1 MAEQILFNFVERI
14 VSDLGS
20 YALSQIGLAW
30 GVEKQL
36 KKLETT
42 MTLVRNILLDAKE
55 KQENNHAMKEW
66 QQRLEE
72 LVYEADDLVDEFATE
87 ALRKKVEIHG
97 SKRREVRNFFS
108 QSNKLT
114 FRYSMGRRVKDVRLR
129 LEEVLTDMEKIE
141 LAVQVVET
149 KLQPR
154 GREETYSSVRSSEV
168 AGRQREREDIVQFI
182 LDLKNEQNISVI
194 SIVGMGGLGKAT
206 LAKLIYNDL
215 RIESHFD
222 HRIWVCISEDFD
234 AKRIMI
240 KMLKEMEDMN
250 CDNLELEIL
259 LSRLRQKISGKK
271 FFLVLEDVWNV
282 HQNEWFK
289 LRDMLMVG
297 YGCVN
302 ILVTART
309 QKVVLGTVLEYK
321 LGCLTDDECFSVFL
335 KWAFDEGDERE
346 NQNLVNIGRKI
357 VKTCQGV
364 PLAARTLGNL
374 LYKNTEERDWL
385 SVRDN
390 GLRAIEQ
397 TDNHIMSALM
407 PSFDEMPSYLKQ
419 CFAYCSLFEKD
430 KIIDKWMLI
439 YLWMA
444 QGFIR
449 PSEDNEELEDIGESY
464 INELVNRSFLE
475 LNCHE
480 CLKMN
485 PATKSIPERLRHVAF
500 DISSEDST
508 SLFKLNKLRTFLC
521 FNEKTFTQRYPGLNQ
536 TVTSSFRYLRVLQL
550 SGNTVEAGLLNLQ
563 YLHLQ
568 VQCSPEVFMFV
579 LPEGIGKLINL
590 RYLSINSTYIG
601 LLPDWIGGLVSL
613 QRLRISIALKLRSLP
628 EGIQHLG
635 RLRYLEIR
643 GCPLLTTL
651 PSGMRHLTSLEEL
664 HISKCHALSISDA
677 DFQGLTSLRMLTLCD
692 LPMLLSLPQGLK
704 ESAATLE
711 RLRLVLCSNLTTL
724 SDTIECFII
733 LRKLEIC
740 QCPSLL
746 SLPEGI
752 RRLTKTYQSLTIKGC
767 PELSAKC
774 MSRREDGYK
783 IEHVPEI
790 QIDEKW

>member
-1 MAEQILFNFVERI
+1 
-14 VSDLGS
+14 
-20 YALSQIGLAW
+20 
-30 GVEKQL
+30 
-36 KKLETT
+36 
-42 MTLVRNILLDAKE
+42 
-55 KQENNHAMKEW
+55 
-66 QQRLEE
+66 
-72 LVYEADDLVDEFATE
+72 
-87 ALRKKVEIHG
+87 
-97 SKRREVRNFFS
+97 
-108 QSNKLT
+108 
-114 FRYSMGRRVKDVRLR
+114 MGRRVKDLRLR
-129 LEEVLTDMEKIE
+129 LEEVLTDMKKIE
-141 LAVQVVET
+141 LAVQAVET
-149 KLQPR
+149 KPQPR
-154 GREETYSSVRSSEV
+154 GREETYTSVRSSEV
-168 AGRQREREDIVQFI
+168 VGRQREREDIIQFI
-182 LDLKNEQNISVI
+182 MGLKNEQNVSVI

-297 YGCVN
+297 DGSSVN

-309 QKVVLGTVLEYK
+309 QKVVMGTVLEYK

-346 NQNLVNIGRKI
+346 NQNLVNIGREI

-390 GLRAIEQ
+390 ELKTIEQ

-419 CFAYCSLFEKD
+419 CFAYCSLFKKD

-444 QGFIR
+444 QGYIR
-449 PSEDNEELEDIGESY
+449 PSEDNEELEDIGERY

-475 LNCHE
+475 LNCTVPNRDSYTMHNFVHHLAEFVSGHE

-500 DISSEDST
+500 DLTSEDST
-508 SLFKLNKLRTFLC
+508 SLFKLKKLRTFLC
-521 FNEKTFTQRYPGLNQ
+521 FNEKKFTQHYPGLNQ

-550 SGNTVEAGLLNLQ
+550 SGNTVEVPSSICDLKHLRFFLIDSACGMTLPNSVGRLLNLQ

-590 RYLSINSTYIG
+590 RYLSLNSTYIG

-613 QRLRISIALKLRSLP
+613 QRLRISKALKLRSLP

-635 RLRYLEIR
+635 SLRYLEIR
-643 GCPLLTTL
+643 GCPLLTTF

-677 DFQGLTSLRMLTLCD
+677 DFQGLTSLRMLTICD
-692 LPMLLSLPQGLK
+692 LPKLLSLPHGLK

-711 RLRLVLCSNLTTL
+711 RLQLVLCSNLTTL
-724 SDTIECFII
+724 SDFIECFIS

-752 RRLTKTYQSLTIKGC
+752 RRLTKLQSLTIKGC

-774 MSRREDGYK
+774 MSRIEDGYK
-783 IEHVPEI
+783 IEHVPELE
-790 QIDEKW
+790 IDEKW